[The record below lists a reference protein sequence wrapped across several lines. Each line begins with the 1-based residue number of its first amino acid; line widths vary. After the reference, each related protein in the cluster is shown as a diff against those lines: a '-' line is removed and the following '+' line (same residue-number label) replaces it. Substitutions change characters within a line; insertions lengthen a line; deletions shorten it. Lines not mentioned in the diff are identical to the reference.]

1 MSISYWT
8 GKEVHSNKLNKS
20 PYKRIVVGSCVQLTD
35 GTKGKVY
42 GGDLEKQTVDVK
54 MSLSLRDLKTDIP
67 AKDVVYVDDRECP
80 VWARN
85 GGRRRMRTRKHRKA
99 RRTRKIRR

>member
-1 MSISYWT
+1 MSKSYWI
-8 GKEVHSNKLNKS
+8 GKMVHSNELNKS

-35 GTKGKVY
+35 GTKGEVRS
-42 GGDLEKQTVDVK
+42 GDLEKKTVNVK
-54 MSLSLRDLKTDIP
+54 ISLRDLITGIP
-67 AKDVVYVDDRECP
+67 AKDVVYVDHRECP

>member
-1 MSISYWT
+1 MSLSYWI
-8 GKEVHSNKLNKS
+8 GKNTS

-35 GTKGKVY
+35 GKIGEVR
-42 GGDLEKQTVDVK
+42 GGDLDKQTVDVK
-54 MSLSLRDLKTDIP
+54 LQTRELQMGIP
-67 AKDVVYVDDRECP
+67 AKDVVHVDCP

-99 RRTRKIRR
+99 RTTRKIRR